1 MELTAEAIIFLGDG
15 MEDDDDDDAG
25 YAVPTVPERFSNA
38 ATSVDSI
45 GVLSASMAEADM
57 AIQPTP
63 HLPPL
68 SFSASALVD

>member
-15 MEDDDDDDAG
+15 VEDDDDAG